1 MIASANKQGGERK
14 ALLNHLF
21 ENGGRIATGSTS
33 RPLTHGQRPKEL
45 ASNRGAS
52 RVRHFGGQAS
62 CIGVL

>member
-1 MIASANKQGGERK
+1 
-14 ALLNHLF
+14 LNHLF